1 MSDLSLAD
9 FFRARLRIRGRVL
22 RTPLVES
29 PVLSALAGTPVYLK
43 LETVQ
48 PTGSF
53 KLRGATN
60 ALARL
65 AEAGCRR
72 VVTASTGNHG
82 RAVAHAARALGIEA
96 AVCMSSL
103 VPPNKIEAVRALG
116 AQVHI
121 AGKSQDDAQREAQR
135 LVRDEGYAYVP
146 PFDHPDV
153 IAGQATI
160 GLEIVEDLPDV
171 EHVVVPLSGGG
182 LFAGV
187 ALAVKRSAP
196 AARLTGVTME
206 RGAAMHASLAAG
218 KPVLVD
224 EVETLADSLGGGIGL
239 DNGYTFSLTRELID
253 SVVLLDEASIARGI
267 VHAYESE
274 RLVLEGAAA
283 VGIAALL
290 AGHLGDASAAR
301 GPIVLI
307 VTGAN
312 IDMNQHRRIV
322 GAAGEAKPETIPEAE
337 LETKREGANA

>member
-1 MSDLSLAD
+1 MSELSLAD
-9 FFRARLRIRGRVL
+9 VYAARRRMKGRVL

-29 PVLSALAGTPVYLK
+29 HALSAVAKAPVYLK

-60 ALARL
+60 ALVRL
-65 AEAGCRR
+65 AEAGCTR

-103 VPPNKIEAVRALG
+103 VPSNKVEAVRALG
-116 AQVHI
+116 AQAHI
-121 AGKSQDDAQREAQR
+121 VGKSQDDAQHEAQR
-135 LVRDEGYAYVP
+135 LVREEGYAYVP
-146 PFDHPDV
+146 PFDHLDV

-160 GLEIVEDLPDV
+160 GIEIAEDLPDV
-171 EHVVVPLSGGG
+171 AHIAVPLSGGG
-182 LFAGV
+182 LFSGV
-187 ALAVKRSAP
+187 AFAAKQIAP
-196 AARLTGVTME
+196 SVRMTGVTME
-206 RGAAMHASLAAG
+206 RGAAMHASLVAG

-224 EVETLADSLGGGIGL
+224 ELVTLADSLGGGIGL
-239 DNGYTFSLTRELID
+239 HNRHTFSLSRELID
-253 SVVLLDEASIARGI
+253 EVVLLDEASIARGI
-267 VHAYESE
+267 VHAYEAE
-274 RLVLEGAAA
+274 HLVLEGAAA

-290 AGHLGDASAAR
+290 AGRLGNGAVEH

-322 GAAGEAKPETIPEAE
+322 GAA
-337 LETKREGANA
+337 

>member
-9 FFRARLRIRGRVL
+9 VYRARRRLEGRVS

-29 PVLSALAGTPVYLK
+29 PSLSALADTPVYLK

-65 AEAGCRR
+65 AEQGCNK

-82 RAVAHAARALGIEA
+82 RAVAYAARALGIA
-96 AVCMSSL
+96 TTVCMSSL
-103 VPPNKIEAVRALG
+103 VPANKVEAVRALG
-116 AQVHI
+116 AHASIV
-121 AGKSQDDAQREAQR
+121 GRSQDDAEREALR
-135 LVRDEGYAYVP
+135 LAREEGFAYVP

-153 IAGQATI
+153 IAGQATL
-160 GLEIVEDLPDV
+160 GLEILEALPDV
-171 EHVVVPLSGGG
+171 ANIVVPLSGGG

-187 ALAVKRSAP
+187 AF
-196 AARLTGVTME
+196 AAKQVSHRVRLTGVSME

-224 EVETLADSLGGGIGL
+224 ELETLADSLGGGIGV
-239 DNGYTFSLTRELID
+239 DNRYTFALTRALLD
-253 SVVLLDEASIARGI
+253 DLLLLDEASIARGI
-267 VHAYESE
+267 AHAYRHE
-274 RLVLEGAAA
+274 RLVVEGAAA

-290 AGHLGDASAAR
+290 DRALPADALQR
-301 GPIVLI
+301 GPLVLV

-312 IDMNQHRRIV
+312 IDIELHRRV
-322 GAAGEAKPETIPEAE
+322 TATA
-337 LETKREGANA
+337 